1 MTNAVETVDPTPTN
15 HGSTARRV
23 MDGDPGSREMC
34 QRCEGPALWSP
45 NADAIRACWAH
56 RRGEGCRP
64 TLRPSGTARQSID
77 PPQVG
82 GTELSEI
89 QSALCVGS
97 IRETEPLASSV
108 LTRRRLKS
116 VQVRGRRRPRF
127 ICGAPSHD
135 QHRDTPKQ
143 PVPPWRCE
151 RDQGV
156 VSPCLTA
163 TRSAATTPAVRV
175 ASPPTSRRT
184 ESSVSNSGG

>member
-1 MTNAVETVDPTPTN
+1 MPNAVETVDPTGPTMVRRP
-15 HGSTARRV
+15 GGLWTVTPEAARCAR
-23 MDGDPGSREMC
+23 GCQGPDPPG
-34 QRCEGPALWSP
+34 P

-135 QHRDTPKQ
+135 RHRDTRNS
-143 PVPPWRCE
+143 RCLDGDASE
-151 RDQGV
+151 IRE
-156 VSPCLTA
+156 L
-163 TRSAATTPAVRV
+163 SAPA
-175 ASPPTSRRT
+175 
-184 ESSVSNSGG
+184 